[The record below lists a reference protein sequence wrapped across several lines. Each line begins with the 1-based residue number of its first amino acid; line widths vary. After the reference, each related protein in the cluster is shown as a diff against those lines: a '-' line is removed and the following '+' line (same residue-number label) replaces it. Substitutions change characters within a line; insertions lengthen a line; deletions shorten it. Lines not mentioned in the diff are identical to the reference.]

1 MKQNMIWMGIMVLL
15 FVNVRAQKVEKIW
28 EVNGLEAP
36 ESVVFDKE
44 NQVYYVSNVA
54 GQPAEKNG
62 LGYISIV
69 TTDGNIKTKKWIAGL
84 NAPKGLGLYNNHLY
98 IADIDVVVIVDI
110 STGKVLDRLTA
121 EKATF
126 LNDIEIDANGT
137 VYVTDTFGGNAIY
150 SIKDKKIELWLK
162 DEKLD
167 YPNGLKIANDQLYV
181 ASWGVVTNP
190 KTFET
195 EVPGKLMSV
204 DLSTKQIKDITGP
217 KGNYDGLITYDSQF
231 LISDWIAGGVYAI
244 DQKGEV
250 SEVLDSNP
258 GAADIFLNKEEKLLL
273 VPQMLDGKMTAYQ
286 LSE

>member
-1 MKQNMIWMGIMVLL
+1 MV
-15 FVNVRAQKVEKIW
+15 
-28 EVNGLEAP
+28 
-36 ESVVFDKE
+36 
-44 NQVYYVSNVA
+44 
-54 GQPAEKNG
+54 
-62 LGYISIV
+62 
-69 TTDGNIKTKKWIAGL
+69 TGL

-98 IADIDVVVIVDI
+98 IADIDVVAIVDVN
-110 STGKVLDRLTA
+110 TGKILDRLTA

-150 SIKDKKIELWLK
+150 SIKDKEIELWLK

-167 YPNGLKIANDQLYV
+167 YPNGLKIVNDKLYV
-181 ASWGVVTNP
+181 ASWGVVTDP

-204 DLSTKQIKDITGP
+204 DLSTKQIKDITRP
-217 KGNYDGLITYDSQF
+217 KGNYDGLVTYDSQF

-244 DQKGEV
+244 NQKGEIV
-250 SEVLDSNP
+250 KVLDSNP
-258 GAADIFLNKEEKLLL
+258 GAADIFLQSEEKLLL
-273 VPQMLDGKMTAYQ
+273 IPQMLDGKMTAYQ

>member
-15 FVNVRAQKVEKIW
+15 FVNVRAQKAEKIW

-54 GQPAEKNG
+54 GQPAEKNR

-69 TTDGNIKTKKWIAGL
+69 TIDGNIKTKKWITGL

-110 STGKVLDRLTA
+110 SKGEILDRLKA

-167 YPNGLKIANDQLYV
+167 YPNGLKIVDNKLYV

-258 GAADIFLNKEEKLLL
+258 GAADIFLQREEKLLL

>member
-1 MKQNMIWMGIMVLL
+1 MKQNMIWMSIVVLI
-15 FVNVRAQKVEKIW
+15 FTNVSAQKVKKIW

-69 TTDGNIKTKKWIAGL
+69 TTDGNIKTKKWIEGL

-110 STGKVLDRLTA
+110 SKGEILDRLPA

-126 LNDIEIDANGT
+126 LNDIEIDTKGT

-167 YPNGLKIANDQLYV
+167 YPNGLKIVNNQLYV

-204 DLSTKQIKDITGP
+204 DLSTKQIKDITVP
-217 KGNYDGLITYDSQF
+217 KGNYDGLVKHDSQF

-244 DQKGEV
+244 DQKGEIIK
-250 SEVLDSNP
+250 VLDSNP

-273 VPQMLDGKMTAYQ
+273 VPQMLDGKMTVYQ